1 MVTIVVLFTVCWAPF
16 HTVHMLFEYSKKTKV
31 SSNISV
37 HITVCFLSKFSF
49 IFLFP
54 GYLNK
59 TYDDITVNMLIAVA
73 QAIGFSNSFNNPI
86 IYAFMNENFQKNC
99 MSTFSFCIRRSSQRV
114 DVKDKSIK
122 DKVLF
127 CKSARQEE
135 DISVVPRIH
144 IVDQVQSAR
153 SNMPTSLTFLEERIC
168 WEQ

>member
-16 HTVHMLFEYSKKTKV
+16 HTVYMLFEYSKKTKV

-37 HITVCFLSKFSF
+37 HITVCFLSKCNFM
-49 IFLFP
+49 FLFA

-99 MSTFSFCIRRSSQRV
+99 MSTFSFCIRLTSQRV
-114 DVKDKSIK
+114 ADKSIT
-122 DKVLF
+122 DKVHF

-135 DISVVPRIH
+135 YISVVPRIQ
-144 IVDQVQSAR
+144 IIDQVQSAR
-153 SNMPTSLTFLEERIC
+153 SNMRTSLSFLEERIC